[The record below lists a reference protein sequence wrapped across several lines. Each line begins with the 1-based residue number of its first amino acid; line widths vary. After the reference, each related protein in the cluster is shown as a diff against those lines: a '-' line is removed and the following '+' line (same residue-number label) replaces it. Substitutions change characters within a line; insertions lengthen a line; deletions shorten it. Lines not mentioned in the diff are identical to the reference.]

1 MSAPRWPQPDWVAVE
16 PFPSVEAGRAFTGER
31 QRQFLSLRYFKRP
44 DGSLAA
50 VAAFGPLSEGAPGRA
65 HGGAI
70 LTALDEAL
78 GAAAW
83 NAGYPVLTARLTT
96 EFRRAVPLGAEL
108 LVETRLLR
116 RRLRAVDLDGRLID
130 AEGQVY
136 ASAEGRFLE
145 LKPADAAKIF
155 AKKPR

>member
-1 MSAPRWPQPDWVAVE
+1 MPPVPWPEPGWTHVE

-31 QRQFLSLRYFKRP
+31 QRQFLTLRYYKRP

-50 VAAFGPLSEGAPGRA
+50 VASFGPLSEGAPGRA

-83 NAGYPVLTARLTT
+83 NAGHRVLTARLTT
-96 EFRRAVPLGAEL
+96 EFRRSVPLGAKL
-108 LVETRLLR
+108 LVETRLAGA
-116 RRLRAVDLDGRLID
+116 RLRIADLEGRLID
-130 AEGQVY
+130 GEGLVY
-136 ASAEGRFLE
+136 AVAWGRFME
-145 LKPADAAKIF
+145 PPPDVAAKLF
-155 AKKPR
+155 GKPKP

>member
-1 MSAPRWPQPDWVAVE
+1 MTSPWPEPGWIAVE
-16 PFPSVEAGRAFTGER
+16 PFPSAEAGRAFTGER

-50 VAAFGPLSEGAPGRA
+50 VASFGPLSEGAPGRA

-83 NAGYPVLTARLTT
+83 HAGHRVLTARLSTD
-96 EFRRAVPLGAEL
+96 FRLSVPLGAEL
-108 LVETRLLR
+108 LVETRLLGR
-116 RRLRAVDLDGRLID
+116 RHRAVDLEGRLVD
-130 AEGQVY
+130 AEGRVY
-136 ASAEGRFLE
+136 ANAEGRFIE
-145 LKPADAAKIF
+145 PPADAAK
-155 AKKPR
+155 RLSRE